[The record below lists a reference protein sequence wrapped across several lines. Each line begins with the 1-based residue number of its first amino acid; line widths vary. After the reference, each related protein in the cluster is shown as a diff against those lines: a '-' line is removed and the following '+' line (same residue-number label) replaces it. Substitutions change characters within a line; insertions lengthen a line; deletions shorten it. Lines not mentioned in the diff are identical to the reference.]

1 MKIRCLIL
9 FLSLV
14 AAAGARAEEAAA
26 PSVAGKILNDSLP
39 ERWAYSEHFNQTSP
53 ADDAWWRSFNDAL
66 LDSLVAMGERNNY
79 NVAMAAK
86 RMEIARIGILE
97 SRSGYYPTFSA
108 NASWNKDR
116 MSGAISKKVMNG
128 TDESYF
134 SLGLNMSWQIDVF
147 GRVAAGTKAKK
158 AAYRVSRADRDGVM
172 VTLAGNIA
180 TAYVQLRVAQARK
193 SLAEAHL
200 ASQKKVLDMTQV
212 RFDCGL
218 VSQLDVQQATTVYAS
233 TEASIPQFDTQIHA
247 AINSLAVLLAIQ
259 PAEANA
265 LLAKPR
271 PLPPYMQ
278 IVSTGIPMDLLR
290 RRPDVV
296 EAECNLALYAAELG
310 IAKKDFL
317 PVLSLDAS
325 VGTSAHAIGD
335 LFSHDSFTYSIAPT
349 LSWTIFDGMT
359 RKYNVATAKENME
372 IGIQNYNLTVLQ
384 AVTEADNAMYA
395 YLRTLDEIEKTEAAV
410 NASRESLDLS
420 IDLYKRGLAA
430 FTNVIDAQIDYLTY
444 AGSLIESQGQA
455 LDNIVT
461 LYEALG
467 GGWLEN

>member
-1 MKIRCLIL
+1 M
-9 FLSLV
+9 
-14 AAAGARAEEAAA
+14 
-26 PSVAGKILNDSLP
+26 
-39 ERWAYSEHFNQTSP
+39 
-53 ADDAWWRSFNDAL
+53 
-66 LDSLVAMGERNNY
+66 
-79 NVAMAAK
+79 
-86 RMEIARIGILE
+86 
-97 SRSGYYPTFSA
+97 
-108 NASWNKDR
+108 
-116 MSGAISKKVMNG
+116 
-128 TDESYF
+128 
-134 SLGLNMSWQIDVF
+134 
-147 GRVAAGTKAKK
+147 
-158 AAYRVSRADRDGVM
+158 
-172 VTLAGNIA
+172 
-180 TAYVQLRVAQARK
+180 
-193 SLAEAHL
+193 
-200 ASQKKVLDMTQV
+200 
-212 RFDCGL
+212 
-218 VSQLDVQQATTVYAS
+218 
-233 TEASIPQFDTQIHA
+233 
-247 AINSLAVLLAIQ
+247 
-259 PAEANA
+259 
-265 LLAKPR
+265 LAKPR

-455 LDNIVT
+455 LDNLVT